1 MLKSSLK
8 NLLNLALQPSLKLL
22 IKLYTLLIKLPSSR
36 MAKLKSLLKLI
47 VLFNSNPS
55 LSLSKSS
62 KKAKS
67 TINKITPFFKTNN
80 KTIKLLPNLKI
91 KMTKIYYK
99 NEKIAF
105 NSQSLSKFKLKQP
118 SKILKKCIKDLSRS
132 KKQKESLEEILI
144 LKKLKSSQKKR
155 P

>member
-1 MLKSSLK
+1 
-8 NLLNLALQPSLKLL
+8 
-22 IKLYTLLIKLPSSR
+22 

-91 KMTKIYYK
+91 KMAKIYYK